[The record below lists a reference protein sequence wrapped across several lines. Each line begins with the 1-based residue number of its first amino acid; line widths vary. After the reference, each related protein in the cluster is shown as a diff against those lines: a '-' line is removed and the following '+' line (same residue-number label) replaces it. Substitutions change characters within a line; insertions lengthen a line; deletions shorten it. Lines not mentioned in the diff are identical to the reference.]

1 MKSIEL
7 TMYRN
12 LMKKPILYEC
22 QEELYSLVTRVYVE
36 LEDMD
41 SDLMTP
47 LKDCVMEQL
56 HEELRGR

>member
-47 LKDCVMEQL
+47 LKD
-56 HEELRGR
+56 